1 MVNLK
6 INDIDVSVPEGTT
19 ILEAAREI
27 NVKIPT
33 LCHYNLPEIN
43 FVNQHANCRV
53 CMVQWGRGLVP
64 ACNTLVKEGMEIR
77 TDTQKVIKARKI
89 NIELLLSNHPKTCL
103 TCDRNGN
110 CELQTLAAENNIRD
124 IRFKGKMMNR
134 PIDNSSFSI
143 IRDPNKCILCKRCET
158 MCNEFQTVGT
168 LTDVG
173 RGYDTVIGTNFMQP
187 MYQTNCTFC
196 GQCLSVCPTGAL
208 TEVNETNEVYK
219 AIDDPEKIVIVQT
232 APAVRVAL
240 GEEFGM
246 EAGSVVTGQMVSALR
261 SLGFDYVFDTDFAAD
276 VTAIEE
282 AHEVVDR
289 LQNNGRIPIITSC
302 CPSWVN
308 FIETNFPDLLDIPS
322 TCKSPHEM
330 FGSIA
335 KSYFAEQ
342 INVDPENIVVVS
354 VMPCVAKKYES
365 RRPELVNSSGYSD
378 VDYVITTRE
387 LAEMIR
393 DMSLSLEH
401 LEPSDFD
408 RLMGEST
415 GAGVIFG
422 ATGGVL
428 ESALRT
434 AYNIITGEHLED
446 VEFEE
451 MKDLKGT
458 KISKVDVGGYELT
471 AVVTSGLG
479 NARRVLEKVD
489 RGEAHFDIIEIMA
502 CPGGCINGGGQ
513 PRHNANVEIIKKRM
527 EGLHSVDR
535 NKDLRRSYENPEV
548 QKLYDEYLG
557 KPGGEKAHQLLHT
570 HYDEDK
576 TIELF

>member
-354 VMPCVAKKYES
+354 VMPCVAKK
-365 RRPELVNSSGYSD
+365 
-378 VDYVITTRE
+378 
-387 LAEMIR
+387 IR
-393 DMSLSLEH
+393 
-401 LEPSDFD
+401 
-408 RLMGEST
+408 
-415 GAGVIFG
+415 I
-422 ATGGVL
+422 
-428 ESALRT
+428 
-434 AYNIITGEHLED
+434 
-446 VEFEE
+446 
-451 MKDLKGT
+451 
-458 KISKVDVGGYELT
+458 
-471 AVVTSGLG
+471 
-479 NARRVLEKVD
+479 
-489 RGEAHFDIIEIMA
+489 
-502 CPGGCINGGGQ
+502 
-513 PRHNANVEIIKKRM
+513 
-527 EGLHSVDR
+527 
-535 NKDLRRSYENPEV
+535 
-548 QKLYDEYLG
+548 
-557 KPGGEKAHQLLHT
+557 
-570 HYDEDK
+570 
-576 TIELF
+576 

>member
-1 MVNLK
+1 M
-6 INDIDVSVPEGTT
+6 
-19 ILEAAREI
+19 
-27 NVKIPT
+27 
-33 LCHYNLPEIN
+33 
-43 FVNQHANCRV
+43 
-53 CMVQWGRGLVP
+53 
-64 ACNTLVKEGMEIR
+64 
-77 TDTQKVIKARKI
+77 
-89 NIELLLSNHPKTCL
+89 LL
-103 TCDRNGN
+103 
-110 CELQTLAAENNIRD
+110 
-124 IRFKGKMMNR
+124 
-134 PIDNSSFSI
+134 
-143 IRDPNKCILCKRCET
+143 
-158 MCNEFQTVGT
+158 
-168 LTDVG
+168 
-173 RGYDTVIGTNFMQP
+173 
-187 MYQTNCTFC
+187 
-196 GQCLSVCPTGAL
+196 
-208 TEVNETNEVYK
+208 
-219 AIDDPEKIVIVQT
+219 
-232 APAVRVAL
+232 
-240 GEEFGM
+240 
-246 EAGSVVTGQMVSALR
+246 
-261 SLGFDYVFDTDFAAD
+261 
-276 VTAIEE
+276 
-282 AHEVVDR
+282 
-289 LQNNGRIPIITSC
+289 
-302 CPSWVN
+302 
-308 FIETNFPDLLDIPS
+308 
-322 TCKSPHEM
+322 
-330 FGSIA
+330 
-335 KSYFAEQ
+335 
-342 INVDPENIVVVS
+342 
-354 VMPCVAKKYES
+354 KKYES